1 MENCPYLF
9 YFFHNNK
16 KYPTKTPTDLL
27 FNCPGVVYKSIFM
40 SKRCKKYIMNNSA
53 CAIETTYLCYYS
65 MRLHQGSKILY
76 MHAFLFFRSSIIL
89 KRRHLRIASNFFSH
103 ICCLKI
109 QKQKKKREGEKEGKT
124 YHSLHANYLL
134 FKYIYI

>member
-1 MENCPYLF
+1 
-9 YFFHNNK
+9 
-16 KYPTKTPTDLL
+16 
-27 FNCPGVVYKSIFM
+27 
-40 SKRCKKYIMNNSA
+40 
-53 CAIETTYLCYYS
+53 
-65 MRLHQGSKILY
+65 
-76 MHAFLFFRSSIIL
+76 MHAFLFFRSFIIL

-134 FKYIYI
+134 FKYIYIYKIILNEKFEHNTESEAGNDTYSGSSHISLVDLWYR